1 MQIVNR
7 ETKEITNYEPSK
19 FVKYMYEK
27 KSGRFFLKLLN
38 NRVMA
43 NISRIFMNTFLS
55 IPYKN
60 KIIKKYNIDMNLYED
75 RKYNS
80 YNSYFIRK
88 LKELK
93 FDTDKDSF
101 IAPAESKLLVLK
113 LDEETKLDIK
123 GSSFTVYE
131 IINDDIYKEY
141 INGYA
146 MIFRLEA
153 TNYHRYIYIDD
164 GRREAYKHI
173 KGKLHTVQPIAYKHY
188 KIFHENS
195 REWTILHTKNF
206 GDIIQVEVGAMMI
219 GRIRNNKNTLFKKGD
234 EKGNFEFGGSTII
247 LFVKNGII
255 NIDEDNKENS
265 NKFMETTVNVGEKI
279 GTRVN

>member
-7 ETKEITNYEPSK
+7 ETKEISNYEPSK

-27 KSGRFFLKLLN
+27 PSGRIILKLLSN
-38 NRVMA
+38 KAMA
-43 NISRIFMNTFLS
+43 NLSRVYMNTFLS

-60 KIIKKYNIDMNLYED
+60 RIIKKNHVDMNLYED
-75 RKYNS
+75 GKYNS
-80 YNSYFIRK
+80 YNSYFKRK
-88 LKELK
+88 LKEIN
-93 FDTDKDSF
+93 FDKDKDTF
-101 IAPAESKLLVLK
+101 ISPSESKLLVLK
-113 LDEETKLDIK
+113 LDNDTKLDIK
-123 GSSFTVYE
+123 GSIYTLKE

-164 GRREAYKHI
+164 GRREMYKHI

-206 GDIIQVEVGAMMI
+206 DDVIQVEVGAMMI
-219 GRIRNNKNTLFKKGD
+219 GKINNNRTTLFKKGD

-247 LFVKNGII
+247 LFVKDGII
-255 NIDEDNKENS
+255 KIDEDILENS
-265 NKFMETTVNVGEKI
+265 KNFMETTVNVGESIAKKI
-279 GTRVN
+279 N

>member
-1 MQIVNR
+1 MQVINR
-7 ETKEITNYEPSK
+7 KTKEITDYEPSK

-27 KSGRFFLKLLN
+27 PSGRVFLKLLSN
-38 NRVMA
+38 KVAANLSRVY
-43 NISRIFMNTFLS
+43 MNTFLS

-60 KIIKKYNIDMNLYED
+60 KIIKKYNIDMSLYED
-75 RKYNS
+75 KKYNS

-88 LKELK
+88 LKELN
-93 FDTDKDSF
+93 FDKDKDAF

-123 GSSFTVYE
+123 GSSFTLSE

-173 KGKLHTVQPIAYKHY
+173 KGKLHTVQPIAYKHF

-219 GRIRNNKNTLFKKGD
+219 GRINNNRNTLFKKGD

-247 LFVKNGII
+247 LFVKDNVIR
-255 NIDEDNKENS
+255 IDDDILENS
-265 NKFMETTVNVGEKI
+265 KNFMETTVNVGERIAKKI
-279 GTRVN
+279 N

>member
-27 KSGRFFLKLLN
+27 PSGRLFLKLLSN
-38 NRVMA
+38 KPMA
-43 NISRIFMNTFLS
+43 NLSRVYMNTPLS

-60 KIIKKYNIDMNLYED
+60 KIIKKYNVDMSLYED
-75 RKYNS
+75 KKYNS

-93 FDTDKDSF
+93 FDKDKDAF

-113 LDEETKLDIK
+113 LDEDTKLDIK
-123 GSSFTVYE
+123 GSSFTLKE
-131 IINDDIYKEY
+131 IINDDIYKDY

-146 MIFRLEA
+146 LIFRLEA
-153 TNYHRYIYIDD
+153 TNYHRYIFIDD
-164 GRREAYKHI
+164 GRRDAYKHI

-195 REWTILHTKNF
+195 REWTVLHTKNF
-206 GDIIQVEVGAMMI
+206 GDVIEVEVGAMMI
-219 GRIRNNKNTLFKKGD
+219 GRINNNKNTMFKKGD

-247 LFVKNGII
+247 LFVKHGII
-255 NIDEDNKENS
+255 EIDEDIIENS
-265 NKFMETTVNVGEKI
+265 HNFTETTVNVGERIAKKI
-279 GTRVN
+279 N

>member
-7 ETKEITNYEPSK
+7 ETKEISNYEPSK

-27 KSGRFFLKLLN
+27 PSGRIILKLLSN
-38 NRVMA
+38 KAMA
-43 NISRIFMNTFLS
+43 NLSRVYMNTFLS

-60 KIIKKYNIDMNLYED
+60 RIIKKNHVDMNLYED
-75 RKYNS
+75 GKYNS
-80 YNSYFIRK
+80 YNSYFKRK
-88 LKELK
+88 LKEIN
-93 FDTDKDSF
+93 FDKDKDTF
-101 IAPAESKLLVLK
+101 ISPSESKLLVLK
-113 LDEETKLDIK
+113 LDNDTKLDIK
-123 GSSFTVYE
+123 GSSYTLKE

-164 GRREAYKHI
+164 GRREVYKHI

-206 GDIIQVEVGAMMI
+206 DDVIQVEVGAMMI
-219 GRIRNNKNTLFKKGD
+219 GKINNNRTTLFKKGD

-247 LFVKNGII
+247 LFVKDGII
-255 NIDEDNKENS
+255 KIDEDILENS
-265 NKFMETTVNVGEKI
+265 KNFMETTVNVGESIAKKI
-279 GTRVN
+279 N

>member
-7 ETKEITNYEPSK
+7 KTKEITNYEPSK

-27 KSGRFFLKLLN
+27 PSGRIFLKLLSN
-38 NRVMA
+38 KFMA
-43 NISRIFMNTFLS
+43 NLSRVYMNTFLS

-60 KIIKKYNIDMNLYED
+60 RIIKKYNIDMTLYED
-75 RKYNS
+75 KKYNS

-113 LDEETKLDIK
+113 LDKNTKLDIK
-123 GSSFTVYE
+123 GSSFTLKE

-146 MIFRLEA
+146 LIFRLEA
-153 TNYHRYIYIDD
+153 TNYHRYIYLDD
-164 GRREAYKHI
+164 GRRDVYKHI

-206 GDIIQVEVGAMMI
+206 GDILEVEVGAMMI
-219 GRIRNNKNTLFKKGD
+219 GRISNNSNTLFKKGD

-247 LFVKNGII
+247 VFVKDNTIK
-255 NIDEDNKENS
+255 IDDDILENS
-265 NKFMETTVNVGEKI
+265 KNFCETTVNIGEKI
-279 GTRVN
+279 AKKIN